1 MKHTN
6 EEIKEFR
13 IVDSA
18 GKNVFD
24 EEGSAMRAIVHLT
37 ASIENMTTV
46 MESMTE
52 DFHDLSLS
60 ISNLTDIFNK
70 ISSLLEK
77 IVETKV
83 SKPKIVRRKLKRSKK
98 K

>member
-1 MKHTN
+1 MD

-37 ASIENMTTV
+37 ASIENMATV
-46 MESMTE
+46 METMTE

-60 ISNLTDIFNK
+60 ISNLTDTFNK

-77 IVETKV
+77 MVETKV
-83 SKPKIVRRKLKRSKK
+83 AKPKVVGRKVKKSKRK
-98 K
+98 

>member
-1 MKHTN
+1 M
-6 EEIKEFR
+6 EEVKEFR

-24 EEGSAMRAIVHLT
+24 EEGSAMRAIIHLT
-37 ASIENMTTV
+37 ASIENMATV
-46 MESMTE
+46 IETMTE

-60 ISNLTDIFNK
+60 ISNLTEGFNK

-83 SKPKIVRRKLKRSKK
+83 SKPKIVRRKLKKSKRK